1 MTIPRWT
8 AQPAQNSAVSRMP
21 ARNAAPSERK
31 PMMMRKYRTSWQAED
46 GQIMQDE
53 QVGPALP
60 LFESAFSAFARGT
73 LITTTRGPVAIEDL
87 TPGTRLVTAEH
98 GPMPVIWIGSMTLTP
113 AHDSQGF
120 EPTILT
126 RIMADAFGIGRPMA
140 DFLAGPG
147 ARILT
152 RPRNMRAN
160 IGGDQ
165 VLTPARNLSDGVQA
179 IEIRPQRPVTVY
191 HLCLRRHATITANG
205 LEVESFHPAP
215 GFERALGP
223 NMLRLFLG
231 LFPHIREPHQFGSM
245 AHLRLPLSSPEGLE
259 IA

>member
-8 AQPAQNSAVSRMP
+8 AQPAQNTAVSRMP
-21 ARNAAPSERK
+21 DRTAAPERK
-31 PMMMRKYRTSWQAED
+31 AMLMRKYRTSWQADD
-46 GQIMQDE
+46 GRILEDE

-87 TPGTRLVTAEH
+87 TPGMRLVTAEH
-98 GPMPVIWIGSMTLTP
+98 GPMPVSWIGSMTLAP
-113 AHDSQGF
+113 ANDAQGF
-120 EPTILT
+120 EQPILT

-160 IGGDQ
+160 IGGDH
-165 VLTPARNLSDGVQA
+165 VLTPVRNLADGVHA
-179 IEIRPQRPVTVY
+179 TEIRPQRPVSVY
-191 HLCLRRHATITANG
+191 HLCLRRHATIIANG
-205 LEVESFHPAP
+205 LEAESFHPAP
-215 GFERALGP
+215 GFERSLGP

-231 LFPHIREPHQFGSM
+231 LFPHIREPHQFGTM
-245 AHLRLPLSSPEGLE
+245 AHMRLPLSSPEGLE